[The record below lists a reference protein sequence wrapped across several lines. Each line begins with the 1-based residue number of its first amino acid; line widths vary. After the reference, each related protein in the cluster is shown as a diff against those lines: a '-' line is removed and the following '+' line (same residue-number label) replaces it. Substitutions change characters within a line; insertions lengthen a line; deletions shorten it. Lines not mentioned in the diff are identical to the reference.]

1 MPNSPTTVQH
11 LASAQPGSGVVAL
24 GASAG
29 GLEACRKFLEAVPDT
44 SRAAYILV
52 QHLDPSHDSM
62 MVDLLARHTS
72 MVVEQATSD
81 RPIEAGHLYVIPP
94 GAYLAVRNGA
104 LQLSP
109 PGVRHGARMP
119 FDFLLASLAE
129 DYGPRAACVILS
141 GTGADGTVGLR
152 AIKAAGGLVL
162 AQSPEEA
169 AYDGMPRSAITTG
182 MVDAVLPVAEMGPL
196 LANHAAAAASSGD
209 HDAPPPRTGLG
220 DDHLG
225 AVIEALRAGTGHDF
239 TLYKPGTL
247 QRRIERRM
255 GLVGIRPQE
264 AARYIALLRSSSD
277 ELGQLARDIL
287 INVTGFF
294 RDPQVFDRLAENV
307 LPALLRDHPPGR
319 PVRIWSVGCSTG
331 EEAYSLA
338 ILFRE
343 RMAREHL
350 HLKLQ
355 ILASD
360 ADADAI
366 ALARDGLYPASIADD
381 VSPERLA
388 ANFIKEEGGYRI
400 SADIRSTVVFSV
412 QDLLSDPPFSRLDMV
427 SCRNLLIY
435 LGPEAQARAMALFH
449 FALNE
454 GGLLLLGNAETVTN
468 PDGRFSLV
476 SKADRLYRHVGRSRP
491 GDLRYALSGD
501 SEPRGQTKAN
511 ASLSR
516 QTTLAELCR
525 RRVIDAYAPAT
536 VLINRRFDCLYS
548 LGPTADFLTVPVG
561 APTQS
566 LLAMTPAVVHTPLR
580 TAIARAETE
589 GGRVVLPALP
599 SPRPGAPRFTL
610 SVEPVQLDGETL
622 FLVVF
627 EIRPDVMATVDA
639 GSGQPR
645 PKAAALARELDVTR
659 AELRQALRNIEIAA
673 EEQRALH
680 EEALSVNEEYQST
693 NEELLASKEELQS
706 LNEELTAL
714 NGQLQET
721 LDRQRTLSDDLQ
733 NVLYSTDLATIFLD
747 PDLKIRFFTPQTK
760 VLFSILPGDVGR
772 PLTDLRSL
780 VIDDTFLRDAE
791 RVLETATPVECEIQ
805 ARDGAW
811 YARRILPY
819 RDHFGGVGGIVLTF
833 VNITARRLAVE
844 TQAAAERA
852 AQRANAA
859 KSRFLAAASHDLR
872 QPLQTLY
879 LLTATLRR
887 LSADDTAGALVRR
900 VEDTLGVMTGML
912 DTLLDINQIEAGTVR
927 LNRTVFALDDLL
939 RTLEAEYSVAAEAQ
953 HLSLRV
959 LHTSVVVESDAELLG
974 QMIRNLLSNAL
985 KYTPSG
991 RILLGCRRRFGQ
1003 VDIEVWDTGIG
1014 IAAAQ
1019 LNDIFDEYYQVDND
1033 ARQRGRGLG
1042 LGLSIVQ
1049 RLGSLL
1055 GHRVRVRSRPG
1066 KGSVFSIEIA
1076 RPVEGGTLSVTR
1088 PTKTA
1093 VGAAAEAAL
1102 SASILVV
1109 EDEAEIRDL
1118 LQAVLQQAGHRVAV
1132 AADGADA
1139 MELVTRRSFRPDVI
1153 LADYSLPDGL
1163 DGLQLA
1169 MTLRHVLG
1177 RSIPV
1182 VIVSGDVSADT
1193 LREIAARKCDY
1204 LSKPVRLPI
1213 LIDFIDRV
1221 LRGTVARDAVE
1232 PSDPGSEPLVYLVD
1246 DDPAVRATLGAMLE
1260 GIGHR
1265 VEPFTDA
1272 EAFLASVPPGARG
1285 CLLIDAVLPG
1295 MSGTDL
1301 IEKLALDGI
1310 ALPAIMITGHSDV
1323 AMAVAAM
1330 KAGAIDFLEKPV
1342 DERALGTAVENALSR
1357 FQNQAKIDEGHA
1369 AAARRLAGLTPRQL
1383 QILDMVLAGQPSKNI
1398 AADLGIS
1405 QRTVENHRATIM
1417 KRSGAKS
1424 LPELARLVVSSS

>member
-1 MPNSPTTVQH
+1 
-11 LASAQPGSGVVAL
+11 
-24 GASAG
+24 
-29 GLEACRKFLEAVPDT
+29 
-44 SRAAYILV
+44 
-52 QHLDPSHDSM
+52 
-62 MVDLLARHTS
+62 

-109 PGVRHGARMP
+109 PGVRQGARRP

-129 DYGPRAACVILS
+129 AYGPRAACVILS

-152 AIKAAGGLVL
+152 AIKAVGGLVL

-169 AYDGMPRSAITTG
+169 AYDGMPRSAIGTG
-182 MVDAVLPVAEMGPL
+182 MVDAVLPVAAMGAL
-196 LANHAAAAASSGD
+196 LADHARAAAATD
-209 HDAPPPRTGLG
+209 EHDASPARMGLG
-220 DDHLG
+220 DGHLG
-225 AVIEALRAGTGHDF
+225 AVIEVLRAGTGHDF

-255 GLVGIRPQE
+255 GLVGIRPKE
-264 AARYIALLRSSSD
+264 AARYVALLRSSSD
-277 ELGQLARDIL
+277 ERGLLARDIL

-294 RDPQVFDRLAENV
+294 RDPQVFDRLAEDA
-307 LPALLRDHPPGR
+307 LPAMLRDHPPGR

-338 ILFRE
+338 ILVRE
-343 RMAREHL
+343 RMARDHL

-366 ALARDGLYPASIADD
+366 ALAREGLYPASIADD

-388 ANFIKEEGGYRI
+388 ANFIKEDSGYRI
-400 SADIRSTVVFSV
+400 SAEIRSMVVFSV

-427 SCRNLLIY
+427 SCRNVLIY

-449 FALNE
+449 FALNA
-454 GGLLLLGNAETVTN
+454 GGLLLLGNAEAVTN
-468 PDGRFSLV
+468 PDGRFALV

-501 SEPRGQTKAN
+501 AEPRGPSR
-511 ASLSR
+511 ASAGLSR
-516 QTTLAELCR
+516 QTTLADLCR

-548 LGPTADFLTVPVG
+548 LGPTADFLTVPIG

-566 LLAMTPAVVHTPLR
+566 LLAMTPAVVHSPLL

-589 GGRVVLPALP
+589 GGRVVLPPLP

-610 SVEPVQLDGETL
+610 SVEPVQLDGETM

-627 EIRPDVMATVDA
+627 EIRPDAMASLDA

-659 AELRQALRNIEIAA
+659 AALRQALRDIEIAA
-673 EEQRALH
+673 EKQRALH

-714 NGQLQET
+714 NEQIQET

-733 NVLYSTDLATIFLD
+733 NVLYSTDLATVFLD
-747 PDLKIRFFTPQTK
+747 PGLRIRFFTPQTK
-760 VLFSILPGDVGR
+760 GLFSILPGDVGR

-780 VIDDTFLRDAE
+780 ANDDTFLRDAE

-805 ARDGAW
+805 AQDGAW

-833 VNITARRLAVE
+833 VNITARRQATE
-844 TQAAAERA
+844 TQAAAERT

-887 LSADDTAGALVRR
+887 LSEDDTATALVRR

-959 LHTSVVVESDAELLG
+959 VHTSVLVESDAELLG

-991 RILLGCRRRFGQ
+991 RILLGCRRRSGQ
-1003 VDIEVWDTGIG
+1003 IDIEVWDTGIG

-1019 LNDIFDEYYQVDND
+1019 LSDIFDEYYQVDND

-1049 RLGSLL
+1049 RLGTLL
-1055 GHRVRVRSRPG
+1055 GHRVQVRSRPG
-1066 KGSVFSIEIA
+1066 KGSVFSVEIA
-1076 RPVEGGTLSVTR
+1076 RQVDADAPSGAR
-1088 PTKTA
+1088 PTDTA
-1093 VGAAAEAAL
+1093 IGAEAEPAL

-1109 EDEAEIRDL
+1109 EDEAEIREL
-1118 LQAVLQQAGHRVAV
+1118 LQTVLQQAGHRVAV
-1132 AADGADA
+1132 AIDGADA

-1153 LADYSLPDGL
+1153 LADYSLPGGL
-1163 DGLQLA
+1163 DGLRLA
-1169 MTLRHVLG
+1169 TTLRRVLG
-1177 RSIPV
+1177 RSVPV
-1182 VIVSGDVSADT
+1182 VIVSGDVSSET
-1193 LREIAARKCDY
+1193 LREIAACKCDY
-1204 LSKPVRLPI
+1204 LSKPVRLPVLLEVI
-1213 LIDFIDRV
+1213 ERV
-1221 LRGTVARDAVE
+1221 LRGVSAEEAAGSVDPSTE
-1232 PSDPGSEPLVYLVD
+1232 PVVYLVD
-1246 DDPAVRATLGAMLE
+1246 DDPAVRAALGAMLE
-1260 GIGHR
+1260 SFGHR
-1265 VEPFTDA
+1265 VEPFADA
-1272 EAFLASVPPGARG
+1272 ETFLADVRPGMRG
-1285 CLLIDAVLPG
+1285 CLLVDAVLPG
-1295 MSGTDL
+1295 MNGTDL
-1301 IEKLALDGI
+1301 IQHLTHDGS

-1342 DERALGTAVENALSR
+1342 GEQVLGAAIENALNR

-1369 AAARRLAGLTPRQL
+1369 AAARRLVGLTPRQR

-1424 LPELARLVVSSS
+1424 LPELARLVVSTR